1 MAALGQ
7 EELNLIKQ
15 KTSIY
20 LTKSIY
26 KLCLLLGEDMEKAMA
41 SNSLSDLL
49 GEEEKSQMQTD
60 AITSLYNQIVALK
73 KIS

>member
-1 MAALGQ
+1 MATLSQ

-15 KTSIY
+15 KTNTY

-26 KLCLLLGEDMEKAMA
+26 KLCLFLGKDMEKAMS
-41 SNSLSDLL
+41 SNSLDDLL
-49 GEEEKSQMQTD
+49 GTEEKSQMQID

>member
-1 MAALGQ
+1 MATLGQ

-49 GEEEKSQMQTD
+49 GTEEKSQMQID
-60 AITSLYNQIVALK
+60 SITSLYNQIVALK

>member
-1 MAALGQ
+1 MATLGQ
-7 EELNLIKQ
+7 EELNFIKQ

-49 GEEEKSQMQTD
+49 GTEEKSQMQTD

-73 KIS
+73 KIT

>member
-1 MAALGQ
+1 MASLSQ

-15 KTSIY
+15 KTNTY

-26 KLCLLLGEDMEKAMA
+26 KLCLLLGEDMEKAIT
-41 SNSLSDLL
+41 SNSLHDLL
-49 GEEEKSQMQTD
+49 GTEEKSQMQID

>member
-49 GEEEKSQMQTD
+49 GTEEKSQMQID
-60 AITSLYNQIVALK
+60 SITSLYNQIVALK

>member
-1 MAALGQ
+1 MATLGQ

-26 KLCLLLGEDMEKAMA
+26 KLCLLLGKDMEKAME
-41 SNSLSDLL
+41 SNSLNDLL
-49 GEEEKSQMQTD
+49 GTEEKSQMQID
-60 AITSLYNQIVALK
+60 SITSLYNQIVALK

>member
-26 KLCLLLGEDMEKAMA
+26 KLCLLLGKDMEKAMA

-73 KIS
+73 QIS

>member
-1 MAALGQ
+1 MATLGQ

-15 KTSIY
+15 KTSVY

-49 GEEEKSQMQTD
+49 GTEEKSQMQID
-60 AITSLYNQIVALK
+60 SITSLYNQIVALK

>member
-1 MAALGQ
+1 MATLEQ

-15 KTSIY
+15 KTSVY

-41 SNSLSDLL
+41 SNSLNDLL
-49 GEEEKSQMQTD
+49 GTEEKSQMQID
-60 AITSLYNQIVALK
+60 SITSLYNQIVAIK

>member
-1 MAALGQ
+1 MATLSQ

-15 KTSIY
+15 KTSVY

-49 GEEEKSQMQTD
+49 GTEEKSQMQID
-60 AITSLYNQIVALK
+60 SITSLYNQIVALK
-73 KIS
+73 KLS